1 MLHEFDRRM
10 KSITRRVIAMEGEI
24 GGRIA
29 CLRDRDSSIPEG
41 GKTVFWCSGRQSTVA
56 EGPASG

>member
-29 CLRDRDSSIPEG
+29 VSATGTLVSPEG
-41 GKTVFWCSGRQSTVA
+41 ERLYSGVAGRQSTVA